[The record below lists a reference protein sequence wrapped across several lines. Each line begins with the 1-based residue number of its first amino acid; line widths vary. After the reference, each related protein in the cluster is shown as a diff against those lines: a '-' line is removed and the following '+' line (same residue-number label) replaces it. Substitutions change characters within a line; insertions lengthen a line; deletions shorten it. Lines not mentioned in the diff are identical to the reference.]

1 MPQVTLREILAANQ
15 DPNRVVGAFNIHNL
29 EFIRGVVQ
37 AAESEKTPVIMM
49 INEAVLKYGRID
61 CLGVAALSAAKRGS
75 ADCGYGGSRHRPCVP
90 ERVPGRGMDV
100 MYDGSALPFEQNAAQ
115 TRKWSVMPR
124 TRSLC
129 RRRDRCAGILEDGDD
144 GVEQHLTTVREAVAF
159 YEQTSVDVLAISVGN
174 VHGLYHGEANI
185 NVERIEE
192 IHAALG
198 KVPVVM
204 HGGSDIPI
212 ETIRRSVRAGI
223 RKFNIATDLK
233 IAYAQTMRE
242 LMHASPLP
250 IQPLQLFPVV
260 AKAVEEQARHKI
272 RIFNGR
278 MKDETGVCCFHL
290 RNKVRSY
297 RIQRREHP

>member
-1 MPQVTLREILAANQ
+1 MPQVTLRESLAATQ
-15 DPNRVVGAFNIHNL
+15 DPNRGVGAFNIHNL
-29 EFIRGVVQ
+29 EFIRGVDQ

-61 CLGVAALSAAKRGS
+61 CLGVAALSAAK
-75 ADCGYGGSRHRPCVP
+75 AAEVP
-90 ERVPGRGMDV
+90 IAVMVDHGTDRAFLKECLDAGMDV

-115 TRKWSVMPR
+115 TKEMVCYAHERG
-124 TRSLC
+124 
-129 RRRDRCAGILEDGDD
+129 RCVEGEIGALGILEDGDD

-174 VHGLYHGEANI
+174 VHGLYHGEENI
-185 NVERIEE
+185 YVERIEE

-272 RIFNGR
+272 RIFNGE
-278 MKDETGVCCFHL
+278 DEG
-290 RNKVRSY
+290 
-297 RIQRREHP
+297 